1 MTSRPILL
9 VDDEPQLLQ
18 SLSIALR
25 GAGFPQVITADD
37 GREVLPLLETKAV
50 GAIVLD
56 LAMPHVPG
64 RVLLDDIGA
73 RHPDI
78 PIVVLTAT
86 HDLETAVECM
96 RAGAND
102 YLVKPVDQTRLTAS
116 LRRALE
122 LRALHAE
129 VESLKA
135 RVLDDTPHERSAF
148 ADIVTQD
155 RAMFAIFRYLEAI
168 APSPLPV
175 LITGETGT
183 GKELVARALHRLSGR
198 PGELVMVNAA
208 GLDDTLFSDTLFG
221 HARGAFTGADR
232 ARDGL
237 VGVAGEGT
245 LLLDEIGDLSVTSQ
259 VKLLRLLQDGS
270 YYPLGSDRPRQSRAR
285 VIVATNRDL
294 AKAVPAGT
302 FRNDLYYR
310 LRTHQFELP
319 PLRKRQN
326 DLPLLVDHFLQSA
339 VTTLARSKPAV
350 PPALFTLL
358 KSHPFPGNIRELEGM
373 VFDAVVRMH
382 GSILPLQSFKDA
394 IGVDSSS
401 PGSDATVMTID
412 DKFRDRLPTL
422 HEAEEALI
430 AEALTR
436 ADGNQ
441 GIAAR
446 LLGLSRQALN
456 KRLGRRKGSP
466 EPT

>member
-1 MTSRPILL
+1 VTSRPILL
-9 VDDEPQLLQ
+9 VDDEPQLLEA
-18 SLSIALR
+18 LSVALR
-25 GAGFPQVITADD
+25 GAGFRQVITADD
-37 GREVLPLLETKAV
+37 GRAVLPLLETNAV

-64 RVLLDDIGA
+64 RDLLDDIGA
-73 RHPDI
+73 HYPDV
-78 PIVVLTAT
+78 PVVVLTAT

-96 RAGAND
+96 RAGASD
-102 YLVKPVDQTRLTAS
+102 YLVKPVDQARLTSS

-122 LRALHAE
+122 LRALHAD

-135 RVLDDTPHERSAF
+135 RVLGDRPHERSAF

-221 HARGAFTGADR
+221 HARGAFTGAER

-237 VGVAGEGT
+237 ISVAGEGT

-285 VIVATNRDL
+285 IIVATNRNL
-294 AKAVPAGT
+294 SRAVAAGT

-319 PLRKRQN
+319 PLRERQG
-326 DLPLLVDHFLQSA
+326 DLVLLVDHFLQRA
-339 VTTLARSKPAV
+339 AATLTRARPAV

-358 KSHPFPGNIRELEGM
+358 KAHPFPGNIRELEGM
-373 VFDAVVRMH
+373 IFDAVARMH
-382 GSILPLQSFKDA
+382 GSALPLQSFKDA
-394 IGVDSSS
+394 IGPDSSS
-401 PGSDATVMTID
+401 CGSDAAGTTLAD
-412 DKFRDRLPTL
+412 RFRNRLPTL
-422 HEAEEALI
+422 HEAQEALI
-430 AEALTR
+430 AEALRR
-436 ADGNQ
+436 AGGNQ

-446 LLGLSRQALN
+446 LLGMSRQALN
-456 KRLGRRKGSP
+456 KRLGRRKG
-466 EPT
+466 TFDRA